1 MTGAEAELP
10 RAAARRRPVAAVG
23 AVLALALASFCYGT
37 TENLPVGLLPLMA
50 ADLHRS
56 LSAVGLLVTGYGLT
70 VAVVSVP
77 LTRLTARMPR
87 RVLLPVLLSVFVL
100 TTWTSV
106 AAADY
111 WLLLGS
117 RIVMALSQ
125 AIFWPVAVVAAAGL
139 FSARVRG
146 RAATVVFAG
155 GSLAIVMGVP
165 GGTWLGQQAG
175 WRMSFLALSGLGV
188 LAFFVLIALL
198 PAGAPGQSH
207 TATADTPD
215 ARRYRRLVVTTA
227 LAVTGFFTVFT
238 YIVVFLTE
246 VSGFHSAAI
255 SPLLLLYGAVDFA
268 ALMGAGAVVDRG
280 PRTTMIV
287 SIALLAAA
295 FLSLYAFGTAQAT
308 TLASL
313 GLMGVGLPG
322 MVAGLQV
329 LVLQVAPGNT
339 DIASAG
345 TSAAFNVGIGAGA
358 LIGGLLLPTAGI
370 RATAIAA
377 ALLTATALAV
387 ILTDRGQ
394 RADVGGAGPPER
406 GRR

>member
-1 MTGAEAELP
+1 LA
-10 RAAARRRPVAAVG
+10 VA
-23 AVLALALASFCYGT
+23 ALALGAFCYGT
-37 TENLPVGLLPLMA
+37 TENLPVGLLPLVA

-87 RVLLPVLLSVFVL
+87 RRLLPGLLSVFVI

-125 AIFWPVAVVAAAGL
+125 AVFWPVAVVAAAGL
-139 FSARVRG
+139 FSPRVRG

-155 GSLAIVMGVP
+155 GSLAIVLGVP
-165 GGTWLGQQAG
+165 AGTWLGQQAG
-175 WRMSFLALSGLGV
+175 WRASFLVLSGLGV
-188 LAFFVLIALL
+188 LAFLALIVLL
-198 PAGAPGQSH
+198 PAGAPGESH
-207 TATADTPD
+207 TAVADTPD
-215 ARRYRRLVVTTA
+215 ARRFRLLVVTTA

-246 VSGFHSAAI
+246 VSGFSSSAI
-255 SPLLLLYGAVDFA
+255 SPLLLMYGAMDFA

-280 PRTTMIV
+280 PRATMIV
-287 SIALLAAA
+287 SIALLALA
-295 FLSLYAFGTAQAT
+295 FLGLYAFGTMHT
-308 TLASL
+308 ASL
-313 GLMGVGLPG
+313 ITLTLMGVGLPG
-322 MVAGLQV
+322 MVAALQV
-329 LVLQVAPGNT
+329 RVLQVAPGNT

-345 TSAAFNVGIGAGA
+345 TSAAFNIGIGGGA
-358 LIGGLLLPTAGI
+358 LLGGLLLP
-370 RATAIAA
+370 ATGVRG
-377 ALLTATALAV
+377 TALAGALLV
-387 ILTDRGQ
+387 TAALAVSLTERFLP
-394 RADVGGAGPPER
+394 RA
-406 GRR
+406 